1 MDRLDAEA
9 TDDALRVLRDLAAW
23 ELTPHAWERA
33 AAFLER
39 IADALET
46 DDAYALRRAVAG
58 LESTVRVKALRI
70 GSDDVRGV
78 PQVVL
83 ERQMAL
89 VHALVERRAAPEGGD
104 RAR

>member
-9 TDDALRVLRDLAAW
+9 TGDALRVLRDLAAW
-23 ELTPHAWERA
+23 ELTPQGWERA
-33 AAFLER
+33 AIFLDR
-39 IADALET
+39 VAAALEPV
-46 DDAYALRRAVAG
+46 DAYALRRAVAG

-78 PQVVL
+78 PPVVL
-83 ERQMAL
+83 ERQMTL
-89 VHALVERRAAPEGGD
+89 IHQLVERRSPPDGG